1 MGISVEVRLACRS
14 AWVIGM
20 EICGSLAWN
29 GGGCFGFHGFEL
41 CEIRGF
47 GFHGFGYDGWVFVG
61 CGMGGFDVVDD
72 GCDCCGCDD
81 WWQWQWQWVWV

>member
-1 MGISVEVRLACRS
+1 MG
-14 AWVIGM
+14 GGG
-20 EICGSLAWN
+20 CGSGLLAWN

-47 GFHGFGYDGWVFVG
+47 GFHGFGYDGLVFVG

-72 GCDCCGCDD
+72 GCDCYGRGG
-81 WWQWQWQWVWV
+81 WWQWQ